1 MDDNIQATILAV
13 DDEPSNLNIIAGYLK
28 SMPIK
33 LLVANSGEKA
43 LSVTQSTLPDM
54 ILMDI
59 RMPGLSGIEVCRQ
72 LKSSPKTAD
81 IPVIFLTASDR
92 DVSESF
98 AAGGVDYLV
107 KPVKS
112 EELVARVNT
121 HLKIRK
127 LVKSLAQANSLLEGV
142 NESLEAKVQERTR
155 ELVALN
161 RNLRREVDERRRLQD
176 KITYLSEHDFITRM
190 LNRNAME
197 SELDI
202 ALDSVG
208 ESISTRHY
216 LLFIDL
222 DQFKVINDTCGH
234 IAGDELLRQVADTLR
249 AVTDKQDICA
259 RMGGDE
265 FAILFSSEDMGLAI
279 AKTRTVKSAL
289 EQQEFTW
296 QEEQFQHTVS
306 VALVEIDTSIDSVSH
321 LLSIAERTCYY
332 SKIKGGGEISVFNA
346 SRELIEKSQKQ
357 AKQVPIIRQAI
368 ADNRLELH
376 AQRIISLHDASEQK
390 AEILVRMKNDD
401 GSLKLPGQFIPV
413 AERFHLID
421 SIDRWVLSHLCQWLA
436 ENPTDAS
443 FSVNLSGDF
452 IAKDSACDFIT
463 NLLRQYRVPKGQL
476 CFEITET
483 SAIANID
490 TTVRFVNTLHQTGCE
505 FALDDFGTGT
515 SSYEYLKKL
524 AVDYVKIDGM
534 FVRDIDKDPIN
545 RKMVE
550 SIAAIASAKGIK
562 VVAECVENDSAKA
575 ILSEIGVDYIQGFC
589 EHRPEPLPGLY
600 SKFKSLQEHA

>member
-1 MDDNIQATILAV
+1 MEDQTQATILAV

-28 SMPIK
+28 PLPVK

-43 LSVTQSTLPDM
+43 LSITQSALPDV

-81 IPVIFLTASDR
+81 IPVIFLTASES

-98 AAGGVDYLV
+98 AAGGVDYIV

-127 LVKSLAQANSLLEGV
+127 LVKSLAEANSLLEGV

-155 ELVALN
+155 ELVTVN

-197 SELDI
+197 SELEL
-202 ALDSVG
+202 ALDDI
-208 ESISTRHY
+208 EDTHHY

-249 AVTDKQDICA
+249 ATTDRQDICA

-265 FAILFSSEDMGLAI
+265 FAILFSCNDMGLAI
-279 AKTRTVKSAL
+279 AKTRSVKAAL
-289 EQQEFTW
+289 EQQEFSW
-296 QEEQFQHTVS
+296 QEEQFHHTVS
-306 VALVEIDTSIDSVSH
+306 VALVEIDNSIDSVSH

-368 ADNRLELH
+368 AENRLEMH
-376 AQRIISLHDASEQK
+376 AQRIISLHDEHEQK
-390 AEILVRMKNDD
+390 AEILVRMRNED
-401 GSLKLPGQFIPV
+401 GTLKLPGQFIPV

-421 SIDRWVLSHLCQWLA
+421 SIDRWVLTHLCKWLSA
-436 ENPTDAS
+436 NPSEVS

-452 IAKDSACDFIT
+452 IAKDSASEFIT
-463 NLLRQYRVPKGQL
+463 GLLSEYQIKPGQL

-490 TTVRFVNTLHQTGCE
+490 TTVRMVNTLRQTGCE

-534 FVRDIDKDPIN
+534 FVRDIEKDTIN

-562 VVAECVENDSAKA
+562 VVAECVENEQAKA
-575 ILSEIGVDYIQGFC
+575 ILTEIGVDYIQGFC
-589 EHRPEPLPGLY
+589 EHRPEPLTQLY
-600 SKFKSLQEHA
+600 SEVKTQPVY

>member
-1 MDDNIQATILAV
+1 MEDQTQATILAV

-28 SMPIK
+28 PLPVK

-43 LSVTQSTLPDM
+43 LSITQSALPDV

-81 IPVIFLTASDR
+81 IPVIFLTASES

-98 AAGGVDYLV
+98 AAGGVDYIV

-127 LVKSLAQANSLLEGV
+127 LVKSLAEANSLLEGV

-155 ELVALN
+155 ELVTVN

-197 SELDI
+197 SELEL
-202 ALDSVG
+202 ALDDI
-208 ESISTRHY
+208 EDPRHY

-249 AVTDKQDICA
+249 ATTDRQDICA

-265 FAILFSSEDMGLAI
+265 FAILFSCNDMGLAI
-279 AKTRTVKSAL
+279 AKTRSVKAAL
-289 EQQEFTW
+289 EQQEFSW
-296 QEEQFQHTVS
+296 QEEQFHHTVS
-306 VALVEIDTSIDSVSH
+306 VALVEIDNSIDSVSH

-368 ADNRLELH
+368 AENRLEMH
-376 AQRIISLHDASEQK
+376 AQRIISLHDEHEQK
-390 AEILVRMKNDD
+390 AEILVRMRNED
-401 GSLKLPGQFIPV
+401 GTLKLPGQFIPV

-421 SIDRWVLSHLCQWLA
+421 SIDRWVLTHLCKWLNA
-436 ENPTDAS
+436 NPSEVS

-452 IAKDSACDFIT
+452 IAKDSASEFIT
-463 NLLRQYRVPKGQL
+463 GLLSEYQIKPGQL
-476 CFEITET
+476 SFEITET

-490 TTVRFVNTLHQTGCE
+490 TTVRMVNTLRQTGCE

-534 FVRDIDKDPIN
+534 FVRDIEKDTIN

-562 VVAECVENDSAKA
+562 VVAECVENEQAKA
-575 ILSEIGVDYIQGFC
+575 ILTEIGVDYIQGFC
-589 EHRPEPLPGLY
+589 EHRPEPLTQLY
-600 SKFKSLQEHA
+600 SEVKTQPVY

>member
-1 MDDNIQATILAV
+1 MEDQTQATILAV

-28 SMPIK
+28 PLPVK

-43 LSVTQSTLPDM
+43 LSITQSALPDV

-81 IPVIFLTASDR
+81 IPVIFLTASES

-98 AAGGVDYLV
+98 AAGGVDYIV

-127 LVKSLAQANSLLEGV
+127 LVKSLAEANSLLEGV

-155 ELVALN
+155 ELVTVN

-197 SELDI
+197 SELEL
-202 ALDSVG
+202 ALDDI
-208 ESISTRHY
+208 EDTHHY

-249 AVTDKQDICA
+249 ATTDRQDICA

-265 FAILFSSEDMGLAI
+265 FAILFSCNDMGLAI
-279 AKTRTVKSAL
+279 AKTRSVKAAL
-289 EQQEFTW
+289 EQQEFSW
-296 QEEQFQHTVS
+296 QEEQFHHTVS
-306 VALVEIDTSIDSVSH
+306 VALVEIDNSIDSVSH

-368 ADNRLELH
+368 AENRLEMH
-376 AQRIISLHDASEQK
+376 AQRIISLHDEHEQK
-390 AEILVRMKNDD
+390 AEILVRMRNED
-401 GSLKLPGQFIPV
+401 GTLKLPGQFIPV

-421 SIDRWVLSHLCQWLA
+421 SIDRWVLTHLCKWLNA
-436 ENPTDAS
+436 NPSEVS

-452 IAKDSACDFIT
+452 IAKDSASEFIT
-463 NLLRQYRVPKGQL
+463 GLLSEYQIKPGQL

-490 TTVRFVNTLHQTGCE
+490 TTVRMVNTLRQTGCE

-534 FVRDIDKDPIN
+534 FVRDIEKDTIN

-562 VVAECVENDSAKA
+562 VVAECVENEQAKA
-575 ILSEIGVDYIQGFC
+575 ILTEIGVDYIQGFC
-589 EHRPEPLPGLY
+589 EHRPEPLTQLY
-600 SKFKSLQEHA
+600 SEVKTQPVY